1 MAKTNVILIKNVEGL
16 GAESDQ
22 VNVATG
28 FARNYLLP
36 QGLAIPLTQ
45 GNERHLAAL
54 RKQRQERELLE
65 AKDAKEL
72 AAGFKH
78 LMLIIKAKTGDN
90 GKMYGSV
97 TASNIVDQLKQQF
110 DVKIERKKL
119 HIEEPIRTIGDHN
132 VEIRLHS
139 DVSTTLKVR
148 VESSNPLPE
157 STDDDAKAEEV
168 KESAA

>member
-45 GNERHLAAL
+45 GNERHLEAL

-97 TASNIVDQLKQQF
+97 TPSNIVEQLKHQF

-119 HIEEPIRTIGDHN
+119 HIDEPIRSIGDHN
-132 VEIRLHS
+132 VEVRLHS

-157 STDDDAKAEEV
+157 STGNEAKVEEA
-168 KESAA
+168 KESTT

>member
-45 GNERHLAAL
+45 GNERHLEAL

-97 TASNIVDQLKQQF
+97 TPSNIVEQLKQQF

-119 HIEEPIRTIGDHN
+119 HIDEPIRSIGDHN
-132 VEIRLHS
+132 VEVRLHS

-157 STDDDAKAEEV
+157 STGNEAKVEEA
-168 KESAA
+168 KESTT

>member
-148 VESSNPLPE
+148 VESSNALPE
-157 STDDDAKAEEV
+157 STANDAKAEEV
-168 KESAA
+168 KDSAA

>member
-22 VNVATG
+22 VNVTTG

-54 RKQRQERELLE
+54 RKQRQERELLV

-157 STDDDAKAEEV
+157 STANDAKAEEV
-168 KESAA
+168 KDSAA

>member
-65 AKDAKEL
+65 AKAAKEL

-157 STDDDAKAEEV
+157 STADDAKAEEV
-168 KESAA
+168 KESGA

>member
-54 RKQRQERELLE
+54 RKQRQERELQE

-97 TASNIVDQLKQQF
+97 TPSNIVEQLKQQF

-119 HIEEPIRTIGDHN
+119 HIEEPIRTIGDYD
-132 VEIRLHS
+132 VEVRLHS
-139 DVSTTLKVR
+139 DVRTTLKVR

-157 STDDDAKAEEV
+157 SPNDEAGPEEG

>member
-45 GNERHLAAL
+45 GNERHLEAL
-54 RKQRQERELLE
+54 RKQRQERELQE

-72 AAGFKH
+72 AAGFKQ

-97 TASNIVDQLKQQF
+97 TPSNIVDELKQQF

-119 HIEEPIRTIGDHN
+119 HIDEPIRSIGDHN
-132 VEIRLHS
+132 VELRLHS

-148 VESSNPLPE
+148 VESSNPIPE
-157 STDDDAKAEEV
+157 SPANEAKTEEA
-168 KESAA
+168 KDSAA

>member
-45 GNERHLAAL
+45 GNERHLEAL
-54 RKQRQERELLE
+54 RKQRQERELQE

-72 AAGFKH
+72 AAGFKQ

-97 TASNIVDQLKQQF
+97 TPSNIVEELKQQF

-119 HIEEPIRTIGDHN
+119 HIDEPIRSIGDHN
-132 VEIRLHS
+132 VEVRLHS

-148 VESSNPLPE
+148 VESSNPIPE
-157 STDDDAKAEEV
+157 SPDNGTKAEEG
-168 KESAA
+168 KDSRS